1 MCVIDRDPCGDS
13 PAFVLVQEDSDKVR
27 FFEGL
32 ASQISR
38 LPAEIG
44 VHKVLPVFRDYVR
57 VEGTAQQVGGGV

>member
-1 MCVIDRDPCGDS
+1 M
-13 PAFVLVQEDSDKVR
+13 R

-57 VEGTAQQVGGGV
+57 VEGTAQQVGGGVEGSSPPCFSCHGAALPVMW